1 MVDRTAAV
9 LGKSL
14 TEVDTGLLSNLKL
27 QAEADWYYFGGGGGK
42 GRGRRWGEILN
53 IHSTNW

>member
-27 QAEADWYYFGGGGGK
+27 QAEADWYYFLGGGGREEG
-42 GRGRRWGEILN
+42 GDGVR
-53 IHSTNW
+53 S

>member
-27 QAEADWYYFGGGGGK
+27 QAEADWYYFFGGGGREEG
-42 GRGRRWGEILN
+42 GDGVR
-53 IHSTNW
+53 S